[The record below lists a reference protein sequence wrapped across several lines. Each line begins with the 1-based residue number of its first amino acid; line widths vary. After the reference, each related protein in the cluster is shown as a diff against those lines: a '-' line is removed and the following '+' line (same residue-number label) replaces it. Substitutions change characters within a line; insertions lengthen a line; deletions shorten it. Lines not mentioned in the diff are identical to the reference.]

1 MKIQVLG
8 PGCTNCKNLER
19 AVEAAL
25 KQLGLEIP
33 VEKVVD
39 PVEIARLGVMRTP
52 GLVIDGR
59 VVVSGRVPTAGEVA
73 KLLAP

>member
-19 AVEAAL
+19 SVAAAL
-25 KQLGLEIP
+25 NQLGLAIE

-52 GLVIDGR
+52 ALAIDGR
-59 VVVSGRVPTAGEVA
+59 VVVSGRVPTPGEVA
-73 KLLAP
+73 KLIAP

>member
-19 AVEAAL
+19 AVLAAL
-25 KQLGLEIP
+25 KRLGIEAPI
-33 VEKVVD
+33 EKVVD

-59 VVVSGRVPTAGEVA
+59 VVVSGRVPTAGEIT

>member
-19 AVEAAL
+19 SVAAAL
-25 KQLGLEIP
+25 QQLGLDVV
-33 VEKVVD
+33 VEKVSD

-52 GLVIDGR
+52 GLAIDGR
-59 VVVSGRVPTAGEVA
+59 VVVSGRVPAPGEIA